1 MLSKDLEATL
11 SDAFKGARNKR
22 HEFMTVEHLLL
33 ALLDNEVAYTVL
45 MACDCDINRLRGELV
60 DFVNATT
67 PLIPDSE
74 AARETQ
80 PTLGF
85 QRVLQRAV
93 FHVQSSG
100 KREVTGANVL
110 VAIFSE
116 QESQAVYFLQQ
127 QNIARIDVVNFITH
141 GISKIPGR
149 EESNESPPEQLEEE
163 NAPDTSNNPLD
174 SFATNLNIEAEK
186 GRIDPLIG
194 REEEVTRVIQVLS
207 RRSKNNPLLV
217 GESGVGKTAVAE
229 GLAKL
234 IVEGDVPEV
243 LQDSVIYSLDLGALL
258 AGTKYR
264 GDFEKRFKA
273 LLAELMKNPHA
284 VLFIDEIHTIIGA
297 GAASGGVMD
306 ASNLLKPV
314 LTSGNMRC
322 IGSTTYQEYRGIF
335 EKDRALSR
343 RFQKIDV
350 DEPDVDTTYKI
361 LKGLKSRFEE
371 HHDLRYSDK
380 ALKAASEL
388 AGRYINDRYM
398 PDKAIDVIDEAGAY
412 QRLQPSSKRKK
423 LIQVADVEKVVA
435 AIARIPPKHVSSS
448 DIDALK
454 SLDSNLKM
462 VVFGQDKAIDSLAT
476 AIKLSRA
483 GLNDDEKPIGSFLF
497 SGPTGVGKTEV
508 SRQLAK
514 IMGIELLRFDMSEY
528 MERHTVSR
536 LIGAPPGYV
545 GFDQGGLLTEAVS
558 KNPHCVLL
566 LDEIEKAHPDVFNLL
581 LQVMDHGTLT
591 DNNGRQADFRNV
603 ILIMTTNAG
612 AQEMARPSIGFTE
625 QDHTT
630 DGMEAIKKAFSPE
643 FRNRLDGI
651 IQFGALTVET
661 IRTVVDKFLVDLQ
674 VQLDDKKVQLQLDDS
689 AVDWFVEHGYSESMG
704 ARPMARLLQEKLKKA
719 LAEDI
724 LFGELAG
731 NGGEVLVSCEDDDI
745 KLHIKG
751 RKQPEKKALGP
762 AKGSQSPAKVGK

>member
-11 SDAFKGARNKR
+11 SEAFRGARKKR

-33 ALLDNEVAYTVL
+33 ALLDNEVASSVL
-45 MACDCDINRLRGELV
+45 LACDCDMGRLRGELV
-60 DFVNATT
+60 DFVDATT
-67 PLIPDSE
+67 PLIPESE
-74 AARETQ
+74 ENRDTQ

-116 QESQAVYFLQQ
+116 QESQAVYFLRQQ
-127 QNIARIDVVNFITH
+127 DIARIDIVNYITH
-141 GISKIPGR
+141 GISKIPGHNGEGEPAPEQQG
-149 EESNESPPEQLEEE
+149 EESV
-163 NAPDTSNNPLD
+163 DTSSNPLEA
-174 SFATNLNIEAEK
+174 FATNLNKEAEQ

-194 REEEVTRVIQVLS
+194 REEEVTRVVQVLS
-207 RRSKNNPLLV
+207 RRRKNNPLLV

-234 IVEGDVPEV
+234 IVEGNVPEV
-243 LQDSVIYSLDLGALL
+243 LSDSVIYSLDLGALL

-273 LLAELMKNPHA
+273 LLGELKKNTHA
-284 VLFIDEIHTIIGA
+284 ILFIDEIHTIIGA

-314 LTSGNMRC
+314 LTSSNLRC

-350 DEPDVDTTYKI
+350 DEPDVDTTYRI

-388 AGRYINDRYM
+388 AGRYINDRFM
-398 PDKAIDVIDEAGAY
+398 PDKAIDVIDEAGAF

-423 LIQVADVEKVVA
+423 LIQVTDMEKVVA
-435 AIARIPPKHVSSS
+435 AIARIPPKHVSNS
-448 DIDALK
+448 DVDALK
-454 SLDSNLKM
+454 NIEPNLKM
-462 VVFGQDKAIDSLAT
+462 VVFGQDQAIDSLTT

-483 GLNDDEKPIGSFLF
+483 GLNDGEKPIGSFLF
-497 SGPTGVGKTEV
+497 AGPTGVGKTEV

-612 AQEMARPSIGFTE
+612 AQEMSRSSIGFTE

-630 DGMEAIKKAFSPE
+630 DGMEIIKKAFTPE
-643 FRNRLDGI
+643 FRNRLDSI
-651 IQFGALTVET
+651 IQFGALTEET

-674 VQLDDKKVQLQLDDS
+674 VQLDDKKVLLNVDES
-689 AVDWFVEHGYSESMG
+689 AVDWFVKHGYSESMG
-704 ARPMARLLQEKLKKA
+704 ARPMARLIQEKLKKE

-724 LFGELAG
+724 LFGKLSA
-731 NGGEVLVSCEDDDI
+731 NGGEVQVSCKDDELVLTI
-745 KLHIKG
+745 SE
-751 RKQPEKKALGP
+751 RKPQEKKELTR
-762 AKGSQSPAKVGK
+762 AKN